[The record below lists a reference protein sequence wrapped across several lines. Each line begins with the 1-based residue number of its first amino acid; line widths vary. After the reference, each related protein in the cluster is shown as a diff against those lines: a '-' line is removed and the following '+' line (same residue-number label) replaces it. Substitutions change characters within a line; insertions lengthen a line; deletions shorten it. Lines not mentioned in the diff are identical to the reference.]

1 VIQQKAE
8 DLGRQIGQTEEYKAL
23 KRAQERLQ
31 EARELAAQLRRLQ
44 EMAHRLDEA
53 MDRGEAPSDEDRLAY
68 EQLLG
73 QIQGDPVY
81 QGLVAAQANF
91 DKLMVRVN
99 EQILDGM
106 RKGAASPIIT
116 LG

>member
-8 DLGRQIGQTEEYKAL
+8 DLGRQIGQSEEYKAL

-31 EARELAAQLRRLQ
+31 EARELEAQLKRLQ
-44 EMAHRLDEA
+44 EMAHRLDQA
-53 MDRGEAPSDEDRLAY
+53 LDRGEAPSEEDRGAY
-68 EQLLG
+68 DQLLG
-73 QIQGDPVY
+73 QIQGDSVY

>member
-1 VIQQKAE
+1 MIQQKAE

-31 EARELAAQLRRLQ
+31 EARELAAELRRLQ

-53 MDRGEAPSDEDRLAY
+53 MDRGEIPSEEDRTGY

-73 QIQGDPVY
+73 HIQGDPVY

>member
-1 VIQQKAE
+1 MIQQKAE

-31 EARELAAQLRRLQ
+31 EARELAAQLRHLQ
-44 EMAHRLDEA
+44 EMAHRLDDTL
-53 MDRGEAPSDEDRLAY
+53 DRGEAPSEEDRTGY

-73 QIQGDPVY
+73 RIQGDPVY